1 MRQVKTITDVATE
14 LISKA
19 QAKLWLKI
27 ETGDTDDDDIVTD
40 LIVSARVAA
49 EQYCN
54 RAFCTKTLELW
65 TDEVVSGSYELE
77 LPYPPHQSITSVK
90 SLDIKEAETELIL
103 NKGYY
108 KKGLTDYILTINNP
122 LSSGVSS
129 KHISP
134 IVVRYIAGYLQ
145 TGEFQCPAEV
155 VACMKTIIVNN
166 YEFREDYQETSIAL
180 IPQDVKTRL
189 NPFRHLAI

>member
-1 MRQVKTITDVATE
+1 MRQVKVITDVATE

-27 ETGDTDDDDIVTD
+27 GTGDTDDDDIVTA
-40 LIVSARVAA
+40 LIISARVAA

-65 TDEVVSGSYELE
+65 TDEVVSSSYELE
-77 LPYPPHQSITSVK
+77 LSYPPHQSITSVK
-90 SLDIKEAETELIL
+90 SLDIKEAETVLTL
-103 NKGYY
+103 NSDYY

-122 LSSGVSS
+122 LSSGVFS

-145 TGEFQCPAEV
+145 TGGFQCPAEV
-155 VACMKTIIVNN
+155 VTCIKTIIMNN
-166 YEFREDYQETSIAL
+166 YEFREDYQDTGIAL

-189 NPFRHLAI
+189 NPFRHIAI

>member
-54 RAFCTKTLELW
+54 KAFCTKTLELW
-65 TDEVVSGSYELE
+65 TDEVISSSYELE
-77 LPYPPHQSITSVK
+77 LPYPPHQSITSVH
-90 SLDIKEAETELIL
+90 SLDIEETKTELTL
-103 NKGYY
+103 NTDWY
-108 KKGLTDYILTINNP
+108 KKGLTDYILMINNS

-166 YEFREDYQETSIAL
+166 YEFREDFQETSIAL

-189 NPFRHLAI
+189 APFRYLAI